1 MNIDPTK
8 LKQFLTKKQ
17 FGGSTPFY
25 QNPFEYKSPFSSNQI
40 PPNQGSTINPLMP
53 NLPNWDNIVQGATS
67 SQQSTRANTPRA
79 YNPATGQ
86 IEYNYYN
93 NPTLRSEREN
103 AQNPTSQVEDTT
115 TQNQQVD
122 ATVNTQAKTTEKT
135 VANNTT
141 LSDEDYQTWKM
152 LDEKAKAG
160 KQTPTENLNL
170 INPYG
175 NAGIESSLAYG
186 SYQAGLGNVGQA
198 SLGFGRG
205 LFGLARTGLNAQD
218 NNSIVNYSNL
228 EKGGEIRVSELLTN
242 KYITDSS
249 NPTVEVEHNEYVLN
263 SENGQIAKAV
273 GETHEDGGI
282 KTNLPGG
289 SKVLSDHLTLGNKGA
304 KEISKELDIKAKSKD
319 TYAQVLEKYSN
330 KIGVNKNIKE
340 EAKLIEKTE
349 KAMSL
354 DDNDTKDLNAMFLE
368 KDFKRVQ
375 EEKVTLNAEQQEAFD
390 KLYEKQEA
398 SKPMEEQSQ
407 MFQEGGEVDPEQVF
421 QELLAQGMSEEEA
434 IAYME
439 QMQAQG
445 QEAPQDDITAQIQAL
460 LEQGETPENIVQ
472 MLLEQGYSEE
482 EAVQVVQSA
491 MPQMQ
496 DGGQTGRGT
505 TAGFYKQLESLSE
518 QLGIAPPKININA
531 TGKAKDSEWGKMQA
545 WMNTNAPDVVEK
557 YMRDQPLPNKGMR
570 NLFAT
575 KKEELKAAGIDVN
588 RKPESF
594 TPEEREEI
602 QSKIELDG
610 DFLRDAFN
618 DNLSDYRY
626 PETGIVGKV
635 ATAGRTDGI
644 SAPLPTANQL
654 SAPQQATNPTQPQN
668 NRTAIPMFPT
678 VEGMPP
684 SAMLIPRTDQVTF
697 NRIRP
702 TTITPEVAIASAN
715 NQSNFAVEQA
725 YANNP
730 NIAAFAAAN
739 LIGTTQQSANKA
751 INQADMYNAQAND
764 KANLYNA
771 QVGDKEQLMNIELA
785 NNYERRLFT
794 SLGNQEADWNRYFT
808 QKSLQNKQNW
818 MDVNNL
824 QLNNAM
830 FPNYQSDG
838 TNVYFQNPA
847 NFNGEQRQNQM
858 ELDRFYNA
866 LKPEQQLA
874 LIKRNNQ

>member
-17 FGGSTPFY
+17 SGGAVNPLSMTFPNNMWFNPNNNLGNPPQNN
-25 QNPFEYKSPFSSNQI
+25 QNPLSYEELNTQLKN
-40 PPNQGSTINPLMP
+40 M
-53 NLPNWDNIVQGATS
+53 
-67 SQQSTRANTPRA
+67 QSTQIGVYKPVDITTQTGVDNTA
-79 YNPATGQ
+79 
-86 IEYNYYN
+86 
-93 NPTLRSEREN
+93 
-103 AQNPTSQVEDTT
+103 
-115 TQNQQVD
+115 QNQQAD
-122 ATVNTQAKTTEKT
+122 TTVNPENKTAEKT
-135 VANNTT
+135 VTNDTT
-141 LSDEDYQTWKM
+141 LSDEDYQTWKR

-170 INPYG
+170 VNPYG

-186 SYQAGLGNVGQA
+186 LFNAGQGNVGQA
-198 SLGFGRG
+198 SLGIGRG
-205 LFGLARTGLNAQD
+205 LFGLARTGLNAYSAGQNYKQGLNAQD

-228 EKGGEIRVSELLTN
+228 EKGGEVKVSELLTN

-249 NPTVEVEHNEYVLN
+249 NPTVEIESNEYVLN

-304 KEISKELDIKAKSKD
+304 KEISKELDIKAKAKD

-340 EAKLIEKTE
+340 ESKLIEKTE

-407 MFQEGGEVDPEQVF
+407 MFQEGGEVDPEQIF

-439 QMQAQG
+439 QMQG
-445 QEAPQDDITAQIQAL
+445 QEQTAPQDDRTAQIQAL

-496 DGGQTGRGT
+496 DGGETGRGT
-505 TAGFYKQLESLSE
+505 TGGFYKQLEALSE
-518 QLGIAPPKININA
+518 QLGIAPPKINVNA
-531 TGKAKDSEWGKMQA
+531 TGKAKDAEWGKMQA
-545 WMNTNAPDVVEK
+545 WLNTNAPDVVEK
-557 YMRDQPLPNKGMR
+557 YMRDQPLTNKGMK

-594 TPEEREEI
+594 TPEERRAL
-602 QSKIELDG
+602 QSKIQLDG

-644 SAPLPTANQL
+644 SASLPTEAQL
-654 SAPQQATNPTQPQN
+654 RAPQQKEEVKNPTQPQN

-739 LIGTTQQSANKA
+739 LIGTTQQSGNQA